1 VGQVNVDYWL
11 LDSEERDHKLS
22 DIPSPTDM
30 AKAIERVRK
39 LAVEWS
45 EYKYSSGDHIPHDC
59 MAYEEAGEL
68 LLKALD
74 GDA

>member
-1 VGQVNVDYWL
+1 VNVDYWL
-11 LDSEERDHKLS
+11 PDSEERDHKLS

-74 GDA
+74 GDV

>member
-1 VGQVNVDYWL
+1 MSKVEDHEGKQVYVINKKEYVELTWA
-11 LDSEERDHKLS
+11 RD
-22 DIPSPTDM
+22 M
-30 AKAIERVRK
+30 QEAIERVRN
-39 LAVEWS
+39 LATEWS

-74 GDA
+74 GEK